1 MNKIC
6 VGLDKETPKKP
17 NLYKIIFPPNSFLCA
32 SAPLRE

>member
-17 NLYKIIFPPNSFLCA
+17 NLYKIIFPPNSFLRA